1 MSEPARDTVEIQ
13 ADGRTTIP
21 VSVRKE
27 IDLMGKK
34 AWCQVEN
41 YGKDKVLLTI
51 LNRFEPP
58 KANKGIRARIKP
70 TVPPAVL
77 DGKTQ

>member
-1 MSEPARDTVEIQ
+1 MAEVERDTVEIQ

-21 VSVRKE
+21 VSVRKVV
-27 IDLMGKK
+27 DLMGKK

-51 LNRFEPP
+51 MNRFEAP
-58 KANKGIRARIKP
+58 KANKGIRARIKQP
-70 TVPPAVL
+70 SV
-77 DGKTQ
+77 